1 MPTPAER
8 DRVLVVGSTT
18 PSPHG
23 QDQLTRLAAQAGSRG
38 LRLVGADTARALES
52 GVWRMPAEVTL
63 PLEYGD
69 PEACQEFAAA
79 QPGIAAVVTVKEGCV
94 LAVAHLA
101 RALGVA
107 GNDPEAVR
115 TVRTK
120 DLCRAV
126 LREAGFPQPACTVA
140 RDVDRAADFLAATEG
155 PWIVK
160 PRDGMGSAGVS
171 LVRDRSELDTAV
183 ADLERPFLVEE
194 FVEGAEYSAEGVMV
208 GGKPWILALTAKR
221 TGAGFVETGHR
232 TPAPL
237 DPATAAAARDAVA
250 GAVTAT
256 GLAHGVLHA
265 EFWVTPAGGIVL
277 GEIHA
282 RPGGD
287 FIHALVE
294 ETHPGFELYGTLL
307 DDLLGRPAPEPPVA
321 RGAAG
326 ADFLV
331 LGPGRVTSVT
341 GWNAVTADP
350 ALVAAHL
357 TVSEGDV
364 LTEVASSADRHGV
377 LVATGP
383 DLAAVDAT
391 LAAARARLKV
401 RLAEADVRPS
411 GAAAHF
417 SDVDVRPADAGPPPP
432 GTAPRPTA
440 VHPKPSGVDPGPTNT
455 RPKSPGEPPV
465 PEGTP

>member
-1 MPTPAER
+1 MPTPA
-8 DRVLVVGSTT
+8 DSDAVLVVGSTT

-23 QDQLTRLAAQAGSRG
+23 QDQLTRLAAQARSRG
-38 LRLVGADTARALES
+38 LRLIGADTPRALES

-69 PEACQEFAAA
+69 LDACRDFAAA
-79 QPGIAAVVTVKEGCV
+79 HPDVAAVVTVKEGCV
-94 LAVAHLA
+94 LAVSHLA

-107 GNDPEAVR
+107 GNEPEAVR

-126 LREAGFPQPACTVA
+126 LAEAGFVQPAFAV
-140 RDVDRAADFLAATEG
+140 AADREEAARFLAATEG

-160 PRDGMGSAGVS
+160 PRDGMGSAGVA
-171 LVRDRSELDTAV
+171 LVRDPGELDAATRG
-183 ADLERPFLVEE
+183 LELPFLVEQ
-194 FVEGAEYSAEGVMV
+194 FVEGPEYSAEGVMV
-208 GGKPWILALTAKR
+208 GGKPRILALTAKR

-256 GLAHGVLHA
+256 GLTHGVLHA
-265 EFWVTPAGGIVL
+265 EFWVTPAGDIVL

-307 DDLLGRPAPEPPVA
+307 DDLLGRPVPEPPA
-321 RGAAG
+321 ASGAAG

-331 LGPGRVTSVT
+331 LGPGEVTSVT
-341 GWNAVTADP
+341 GWDTVTSDP

-357 TVSEGDV
+357 SVRAGDV
-364 LTEVASSADRHGV
+364 LTEVTSSADRHGL
-377 LVATGP
+377 LVAKGT

-391 LAAARARLKV
+391 LTAARARLDV
-401 RLAEADVRPS
+401 RLTTDV
-411 GAAAHF
+411 GE
-417 SDVDVRPADAGPPPP
+417 
-432 GTAPRPTA
+432 
-440 VHPKPSGVDPGPTNT
+440 T
-455 RPKSPGEPPV
+455 R
-465 PEGTP
+465 

>member
-8 DRVLVVGSTT
+8 DTVLVVGSTT

-23 QDQLTRLAAQAGSRG
+23 QDQLTRLAAQARARG
-38 LRLVGADTARALES
+38 LRLVGADTARALEA
-52 GVWRMPAEVTL
+52 GVWRMPADVTL
-63 PLEYGD
+63 PLEYAD
-69 PEACQEFAAA
+69 PDACRKFAAA
-79 QPGIAAVVTVKEGCV
+79 HPGVAAVVTVKEGCV

-101 RALGVA
+101 RAFEVA

-126 LREAGFPQPACTVA
+126 LAEAGFPQPGFAVA
-140 RDVDRAADFLAATEG
+140 AGREEAARFLAATEG

-171 LVRDRSELDTAV
+171 LVRARSELEAV
-183 ADLERPFLVEE
+183 VAQLERPFLVEE

-208 GGKPWILALTAKR
+208 GGKPRILALTAKR

-237 DPATAAAARDAVA
+237 DAVTAAAARDAVA

-256 GLAHGVLHA
+256 GLTHGVLHA
-265 EFWVTPAGGIVL
+265 EFWVTPAGAIVL

-307 DDLLGRPAPEPPVA
+307 DDLLGRPVPEPPVS

-331 LGPGRVTSVT
+331 LGPGRVASVT
-341 GWNAVTADP
+341 GWEALTTDP
-350 ALVAAHL
+350 ALVAAYL
-357 TVSEGDV
+357 SVREGDV

-391 LAAARARLKV
+391 LSAAKARLDV
-401 RLAEADVRPS
+401 RLTDVGEAP
-411 GAAAHF
+411 
-417 SDVDVRPADAGPPPP
+417 
-432 GTAPRPTA
+432 
-440 VHPKPSGVDPGPTNT
+440 
-455 RPKSPGEPPV
+455 
-465 PEGTP
+465 

>member
-1 MPTPAER
+1 MPTPPEGAR
-8 DRVLVVGSTT
+8 PVVAGRVPATTPTVLVVGSTT

-23 QDQLTRLAAQAGSRG
+23 QDQLTRLAVQARSRG
-38 LRLVGADTARALES
+38 LRLIGADTARALGS
-52 GVWRMPAEVTL
+52 GVWRMPADTNL
-63 PLEYGD
+63 PLEYAD
-69 PEACQEFAAA
+69 PRACREFATAH
-79 QPGIAAVVTVKEGCV
+79 PGIDAVVTVKEGCV

-126 LREAGFPQPACTVA
+126 LREAGFAQPGFAVA
-140 RDVDRAADFLAATEG
+140 AGQEEAADFLAATEG

-171 LVRDRSELDTAV
+171 LVRDRSGLGRAV
-183 ADLERPFLVEE
+183 AGLEPPFLVEE
-194 FVEGAEYSAEGVMV
+194 FVAGAEFSAEGLMV

-237 DPATAAAARDAVA
+237 DAATAAAARDAVA
-250 GAVTAT
+250 SAVTAA
-256 GLAHGVLHA
+256 GLTHGVLHA
-265 EFWVTPAGGIVL
+265 EFWVTPAGAIVL

-294 ETHPGFELYGTLL
+294 ETRPGFELYGTLL
-307 DDLLGRPAPEPPVA
+307 DDLLGRPVAEPPA
-321 RGAAG
+321 AHGAAG
-326 ADFLV
+326 SDFLV
-331 LGPGRVTSVT
+331 LGPGRIASVT
-341 GWNAVTADP
+341 GWDSVAADP

-357 TVSEGDV
+357 FVGAGDV
-364 LTEVASSADRHGV
+364 LTEVADSAGRHGV

-383 DLAAVDAT
+383 DLSGVDAT
-391 LAAARARLKV
+391 LAAATARIDV
-401 RLAEADVRPS
+401 RLDGCAPL
-411 GAAAHF
+411 
-417 SDVDVRPADAGPPPP
+417 P
-432 GTAPRPTA
+432 G
-440 VHPKPSGVDPGPTNT
+440 
-455 RPKSPGEPPV
+455 
-465 PEGTP
+465 GTP

>member
-1 MPTPAER
+1 
-8 DRVLVVGSTT
+8 
-18 PSPHG
+18 
-23 QDQLTRLAAQAGSRG
+23 
-38 LRLVGADTARALES
+38 
-52 GVWRMPAEVTL
+52 
-63 PLEYGD
+63 
-69 PEACQEFAAA
+69 
-79 QPGIAAVVTVKEGCV
+79 
-94 LAVAHLA
+94 
-101 RALGVA
+101 
-107 GNDPEAVR
+107 DPEAVR

-126 LREAGFPQPACTVA
+126 LAEAGFPQPGFAVA
-140 RDVDRAADFLAATEG
+140 AGREEAAHFLAATEG

-171 LVRDRSELDTAV
+171 LVRARSELEAV
-183 ADLERPFLVEE
+183 VAQLERPFLVEE
-194 FVEGAEYSAEGVMV
+194 FVEGTEYSAEGVMV
-208 GGKPWILALTAKR
+208 GGKPRILALTAKR

-237 DPATAAAARDAVA
+237 DAVTAAAARDAVA

-256 GLAHGVLHA
+256 GLTHGVLHA
-265 EFWVTPAGGIVL
+265 EFWVTPAGAIVL

-287 FIHALVE
+287 FIHTLVE

-307 DDLLGRPAPEPPVA
+307 DDLLGRPVPEPPVS

-331 LGPGRVTSVT
+331 LGPGRVASVT
-341 GWNAVTADP
+341 GWEALTTDP

-357 TVSEGDV
+357 SVREGDV

-391 LAAARARLKV
+391 LSAAKARLDV
-401 RLAEADVRPS
+401 RLTDVGEAP
-411 GAAAHF
+411 
-417 SDVDVRPADAGPPPP
+417 
-432 GTAPRPTA
+432 
-440 VHPKPSGVDPGPTNT
+440 
-455 RPKSPGEPPV
+455 
-465 PEGTP
+465 